1 MQTMTAAPLAP
12 RLMEHRWG
20 ERIELD
26 CPVRLELRDGTGVE
40 GRLCNASISGAWIET
55 GARLPAR
62 SLAYAIVNVIVP
74 AGARHNVINSGRSPL
89 KLYTLYGPPEHR
101 DAVVHRTRREAVADD
116 EHFDGTKSE

>member
-74 AGARHNVINSGRSPL
+74 AGARRRAIELPACIARIAPDGVGVEWRDMAVP
-89 KLYTLYGPPEHR
+89 TLVGLL
-101 DAVVHRTRREAVADD
+101 RELD
-116 EHFDGTKSE
+116 HS